1 MNQLKTL
8 MLKYTNKEI
17 DRTTV
22 QNEICSSIC
31 RILNV
36 TRASIWNFESDFQ
49 QIRCVSLYDI
59 RTKEYSNG
67 AIIQRVTAPIY
78 FESIIRDGSIV
89 ASDARNNNITS
100 VFNATYFEPLEIY
113 SLLDHIVFNNSEK
126 VAILCC
132 EQCEHIR
139 HWGPEEEGL
148 LRTMSALVSILYK
161 F

>member
-1 MNQLKTL
+1 MNQLKAL

-31 RILNV
+31 RILQV
-36 TRASIWNFESDFQ
+36 TRASIWNFENDFE
-49 QIRCVSLYDI
+49 QIRCVSLYDT
-59 RTKEYSNG
+59 RTKEFSEG
-67 AIIQRVTAPIY
+67 AVIQKSAAPSY
-78 FESIIRDGSIV
+78 FESIMRDGSIV
-89 ASDARNNNITS
+89 ASDARNNAITS
-100 VFNATYFEPLEIY
+100 VFNESYFIPLDIF

-126 VAILCC
+126 VAVLCC
-132 EQCEHIR
+132 EQCESIR
-139 HWGPEEEGL
+139 QWGKDEEGL

>member
-1 MNQLKTL
+1 MNQLKAL

-31 RILNV
+31 RILQV
-36 TRASIWNFESDFQ
+36 TRASIWNFENDFQ
-49 QIRCVSLYDI
+49 QIQCISLYDT
-59 RTKEYSNG
+59 RTKEFSQG
-67 AIIQRVTAPIY
+67 MIIQRSIAPSY
-78 FESIIRDGSIV
+78 FESILRDGSIV
-89 ASDARNNNITS
+89 ASDARNNSITS
-100 VFNATYFEPLEIY
+100 IFNDSYFEPLDIY
-113 SLLDHIVFNNSEK
+113 SLLDHIVYNNSEK

-132 EQCEHIR
+132 EHCDTLRQ
-139 HWGPEEEGL
+139 WGPEEESL